1 MKQELREKGD
11 KRPTYA
17 EYRAA
22 IKIGGTTTMSD
33 AKRKK
38 AREKRKKKSK

>member
-1 MKQELREKGD
+1 MKTELRDSKD
-11 KRPTYA
+11 KRPTYN
-17 EYRAA
+17 EYRAS

-38 AREKRKKKSK
+38 ARAKRKRK